1 MWIQSTTSE
10 LLERLR
16 ERIASLERPAD
27 RSEQSVISTGCPALD
42 RVLPFEGVRHG
53 SLTEWLSEQP
63 GSGAESLALFLT
75 REACRDR
82 GVVVLLDRQKEIYPP
97 AVVAGGIDAERL
109 IVVHPETEADELWAA
124 DQALRSRAAG
134 AVWLWRERL
143 RPHDYRRLRLAAE
156 CGGAVGVLLRPARVL
171 GQATWADVQMLVRP
185 REAEDRGQKTEDR
198 KARGQ
203 RTEDGGQKR
212 SYLSSVLCPLSS
224 ASRRLQVEVT
234 RCRGH
239 GDPQIVEVELDDV
252 SGALRAVGPHET
264 LRVSVSPRLAD
275 SAAARRATGTEGPRR
290 GGVSARRP
298 G

>member
-27 RSEQSVISTGCPALD
+27 RGEQSVVSTGCPALD
-42 RVLPFEGVRHG
+42 RVLPFEGVRRG
-53 SLTEWLSEQP
+53 SLTEWLSERS
-63 GSGAESLALFLT
+63 GSGAESLALLLT
-75 REACRDR
+75 REAHRDR
-82 GVVVLLDRQKEIYPP
+82 GVVVLLDRERQIYPP
-97 AVVAGGIDAERL
+97 ALVAGGIDAERL
-109 IVVHPETEADELWAA
+109 IVVHPETDADELWAA
-124 DQALRSRAAG
+124 DQALRSRAAA

-185 REAEDRGQKTEDR
+185 RPGADD
-198 KARGQ
+198 
-203 RTEDGGQKR
+203 
-212 SYLSSVLCPLSS
+212 
-224 ASRRLQVEVT
+224 RRLWVEMT

-239 GDPQIVEVELDDV
+239 GDPQVVEVELDDL
-252 SGALRAVGPHET
+252 SGSLRAVGPHET
-264 LRVSVSPRLAD
+264 LRVFVSPRLAD

-290 GGVSARRP
+290 SGVSTRRP
-298 G
+298 R

>member
-10 LLERLR
+10 LLGRLR

-27 RSEQSVISTGCPALD
+27 RGEQSVVSTGCPALD
-42 RVLPFEGVRHG
+42 RVLPFEGVRRG
-53 SLTEWLSEQP
+53 SLTEWLSERA
-63 GSGAESLALFLT
+63 GSGAESLALLLT

-82 GVVVLLDRQKEIYPP
+82 GVVVLLDRERQVYPP
-97 AVVAGGIDAERL
+97 AVVAGGVDAERL

-143 RPHDYRRLRLAAE
+143 RQHDFRRLRLAAE

-171 GQATWADVQMLVRP
+171 GQATWADVQMVVRP
-185 REAEDRGQKTEDR
+185 LQTDTRHETRDT
-198 KARGQ
+198 
-203 RTEDGGQKR
+203 T
-212 SYLSSVLCPLSS
+212 S
-224 ASRRLQVEVT
+224 ASRVSRLVSRDSLSRRLQVEVT

-252 SGALRAVGPHET
+252 SGALRAVKPHET
-264 LRVSVSPRLAD
+264 LRVSVPPRLAD
-275 SAAARRATGTEGPRR
+275 PAASRRATGTEGPRR
-290 GGVSARRP
+290 GALPPRRP

>member
-27 RSEQSVISTGCPALD
+27 CGEQSVVSTGCPGLD
-42 RVLPFEGVRHG
+42 RVLPFEGVRRG
-53 SLTEWLSEQP
+53 SLTEWLSERA
-63 GSGAESLALFLT
+63 GSGAESLALLLT

-82 GVVVLLDRQKEIYPP
+82 GVVVFLDRERQVYPP
-97 AVVAGGIDAERL
+97 AVVAAGIDAERL

-143 RPHDYRRLRLAAE
+143 RQHDFRRLRLAAE
-156 CGGAVGVLLRPARVL
+156 CGGAIGVLLRPARVL
-171 GQATWADVQMLVRP
+171 GQTTWADVQLVVRP

-198 KARGQ
+198 AVGR
-203 RTEDGGQKR
+203 
-212 SYLSSVLCPLSS
+212 LSSVFCPLSS
-224 ASRRLQVEVT
+224 TSRRLQVEVT

-264 LRVSVSPRLAD
+264 LRVSVPPRLAD
-275 SAAARRATGTEGPRR
+275 PAASRRATGTEGPRR
-290 GGVSARRP
+290 AAVPPRRP

>member
-27 RSEQSVISTGCPALD
+27 CGERSVVSTGCPALD
-42 RVLPFEGVRHG
+42 RVLPFEGVRRG
-53 SLTEWLSEQP
+53 SLTEWLSERA
-63 GSGAESLALFLT
+63 GSGAESMALLLT

-82 GVVVLLDRQKEIYPP
+82 GVVVLLDRERQAYPP

-124 DQALRSRAAG
+124 DQSLRSRAAG
-134 AVWLWRERL
+134 AVWLWQERL
-143 RPHDYRRLRLAAE
+143 RPHDFRRLRLAAE

-171 GQATWADVQMLVRP
+171 GQPTWADVQMVVKPVSPLPSGGEGMGVR
-185 REAEDRGQKTEDR
+185 GLNL
-198 KARGQ
+198 Q
-203 RTEDGGQKR
+203 RH
-212 SYLSSVLCPLSS
+212 LC
-224 ASRRLQVEVT
+224 VEVT

-239 GDPQIVEVELDDV
+239 GDPQTVEVDLDDV
-252 SGALRAVGPHET
+252 SGALRVVQPHET

-275 SAAARRATGTEGPRR
+275 PAAARRATGTEGPRR
-290 GGVSARRP
+290 GGVSTRRP

>member
-27 RSEQSVISTGCPALD
+27 RGEQSVVSTGCAALD
-42 RVLPFEGVRHG
+42 RVLPFEGVRRG

-63 GSGAESLALFLT
+63 GSGAESLALLLT
-75 REACRDR
+75 REACRDH

-97 AVVAGGIDAERL
+97 AVVAAGIDAERL
-109 IVVHPETEADELWAA
+109 IVVHPETDADELWAA

-143 RPHDYRRLRLAAE
+143 RPHDFRRLRLAAE

-185 REAEDRGQKTEDR
+185 WGAVGSGQWAVGSENSLPLLPT
-198 KARGQ
+198 AH
-203 RTEDGGQKR
+203 
-212 SYLSSVLCPLSS
+212 CPLPT

-275 SAAARRATGTEGPRR
+275 PAATRRATGTEGPRR
-290 GGVSARRP
+290 AGVSARRP

>member
-27 RSEQSVISTGCPALD
+27 RGEQSVVSTGCPALD
-42 RVLPFEGVRHG
+42 RVLPFEGVRRG
-53 SLTEWLSEQP
+53 SLTEWLSERS
-63 GSGAESLALFLT
+63 GSGAESLALLLT

-82 GVVVLLDRQKEIYPP
+82 GVVVLLDRERQVYPP
-97 AVVAGGIDAERL
+97 AVIAGGIDAERL

-143 RPHDYRRLRLAAE
+143 RQHDFRRLRLAAE

-171 GQATWADVQMLVRP
+171 GQATWADVQICVRP
-185 REAEDRGQKTEDR
+185 LQTDTRHESRDT
-198 KARGQ
+198 
-203 RTEDGGQKR
+203 TF
-212 SYLSSVLCPLSS
+212 SSRDSCPVSRVSL
-224 ASRRLQVEVT
+224 SRRLEVEVT

-239 GDPQIVEVELDDV
+239 GDPQIVEVELDDL

-264 LRVSVSPRLAD
+264 LRMSVPPRLAD
-275 SAAARRATGTEGPRR
+275 SAASRRATGTEGLRR
-290 GGVSARRP
+290 ASLPPRRP

>member
-27 RSEQSVISTGCPALD
+27 RGEQSVVSTGCPAID
-42 RVLPFEGVRHG
+42 RVLPFEGVRRG
-53 SLTEWLSEQP
+53 SLTEWLSERS
-63 GSGAESLALFLT
+63 GSGAESLALLLT

-82 GVVVLLDRQKEIYPP
+82 GVVVLLDRQREVYPP

-143 RPHDYRRLRLAAE
+143 RAHDFRRLRLAAE

-185 REAEDRGQKTEDR
+185 RPGVGERQ
-198 KARGQ
+198 
-203 RTEDGGQKR
+203 
-212 SYLSSVLCPLSS
+212 
-224 ASRRLQVEVT
+224 LQVEVT

-275 SAAARRATGTEGPRR
+275 SAASRRATGTEGPRR
-290 GGVSARRP
+290 AALPPRRP

>member
-10 LLERLR
+10 LLGRLR

-27 RSEQSVISTGCPALD
+27 RGEQSVVSTGCVALD
-42 RVLPFEGVRHG
+42 RVLPFEGVRRG
-53 SLTEWLSEQP
+53 SLTEWLSERS

-82 GVVVLLDRQKEIYPP
+82 GVVVLLDRERQVYPP

-124 DQALRSRAAG
+124 DQTLRSRAAA

-143 RPHDYRRLRLAAE
+143 RPHDFRRLQLAAE

-171 GQATWADVQMLVRP
+171 GQATWADVQMFVRP
-185 REAEDRGQKTEDR
+185 LQTDTRHETRET
-198 KARGQ
+198 
-203 RTEDGGQKR
+203 T
-212 SYLSSVLCPLSS
+212 SLSRVSCLVSRVS
-224 ASRRLQVEVT
+224 FSRRLRVEVT

-239 GDPQIVEVELDDV
+239 GNPSVVEVELDDV

-275 SAAARRATGTEGPRR
+275 SAASRRATGTEGPRR
-290 GGVSARRP
+290 AALPPRRP